1 MNQGVYNLSNY
12 PEMIAV
18 AFELLLE
25 VSEIGGGGVEPRS
38 EKLPDVE
45 RNLRIR
51 PKKALGIVKGI
62 DRYAA

>member
-1 MNQGVYNLSNY
+1 
-12 PEMIAV
+12 MIAV

-25 VSEIGGGGVEPRS
+25 VSEIGGGGVEARS